1 MDGTGYHTSGGYRTA
16 PSAGALYPLEV
27 YVVAGNVDGLQVGI
41 YKYGPQGHELEQV
54 AGGDVHAELCAA
66 VYERTAREYGE

>member
-1 MDGTGYHTSGGYRTA
+1 M
-16 PSAGALYPLEV
+16 
-27 YVVAGNVDGLQVGI
+27 VAGNVDGLQVGI

>member
-1 MDGTGYHTSGGYRTA
+1 M
-16 PSAGALYPLEV
+16 
-27 YVVAGNVDGLQVGI
+27 VAGNVDGLQVGI

-66 VYERTAREYGE
+66 VYERTAREYGVQGLQYVTVGWGDLCSKFYK